1 MRKEEEQMIQIGR
14 FSFKKERLVLTFLAV
29 PFIVFVFAFSYVPL
43 FGWILAFVNYKPGLK
58 MWDCDFSGLYYFKLI
73 FQDWYKMASVL
84 KNTLVMSF
92 LGLIC
97 APLPAIFAIFLSELP
112 SVRFKK
118 MVQTLTTIP
127 NFISWV
133 IIYALAYALFSTEGV
148 VNQMLLNAG
157 VIEKAGNVLG
167 NSDVTWIFQTAL
179 NVWKSLGWNAIIYF
193 AAIAGIDSELYDAA
207 SVDGAGRFQRILHIT
222 VPGISS
228 TFFVLLLLQVSN
240 LLALGIDQYLA
251 FYNSMVADKILVLDL
266 YVYRLGLITQDYS
279 YATAVGIFKSLISII
294 LLFSVNGLSKK
305 LRGESLV

>member
-1 MRKEEEQMIQIGR
+1 MT
-14 FSFKKERLVLTFLAV
+14 LLAI
-29 PFIVFVFAFSYVPL
+29 PFIAFVVAFSYVPL
-43 FGWILAFVNYKPGLK
+43 FGWILAFINYKPGLK
-58 MWDCDFSGLYYFKLI
+58 IWDCEYSGLYYFKLI

-97 APLPAIFAIFLSELP
+97 TPLPAVFAIFLSELP

-118 MVQTLTTIP
+118 VVQTLTTIP

-148 VNQMLLNAG
+148 VNQVLLNAG
-157 VIEKAGNVLG
+157 IIEKAGNVLG
-167 NSDVTWIFQTAL
+167 NSDITWVFQTAL
-179 NVWKSLGWNAIIYF
+179 NVWKGLGWNAIIYF

-266 YVYRLGLITQDYS
+266 HVYRLGLITQDYS
-279 YATAVGIFKSLISII
+279 YATAVGIFKSLISIL
-294 LLFSVNGLSKK
+294 LLFSVNGLSKR

>member
-1 MRKEEEQMIQIGR
+1 
-14 FSFKKERLVLTFLAV
+14 
-29 PFIVFVFAFSYVPL
+29 
-43 FGWILAFVNYKPGLK
+43 
-58 MWDCDFSGLYYFKLI
+58 
-73 FQDWYKMASVL
+73 MASVL

-97 APLPAIFAIFLSELP
+97 TPLPAVFAIFLSELP

-118 MVQTLTTIP
+118 VVQTLTTIP

-148 VNQMLLNAG
+148 VNQVLLNAG
-157 VIEKAGNVLG
+157 IIEKAGNVLG
-167 NSDVTWIFQTAL
+167 NSDITWVFQTAL
-179 NVWKSLGWNAIIYF
+179 NVWKGLGWNAIIYF
-193 AAIAGIDSELYDAA
+193 AAIVGIDSELYDAA

-266 YVYRLGLITQDYS
+266 HVYRLGLITQDYS
-279 YATAVGIFKSLISII
+279 YATAVGIFKSLISIL
-294 LLFSVNGLSKK
+294 LLFSVNGLSKR

>member
-1 MRKEEEQMIQIGR
+1 MIQIGR
-14 FSFKKERLVLTFLAV
+14 FSFKKERIVLTLLAL
-29 PFIVFVFAFSYVPL
+29 PFIVFVLAFSYVPL
-43 FGWILAFVNYKPGLK
+43 FGWILAFINYKPGLK
-58 MWDCDFSGLYYFKLI
+58 IWDCDFSGLYYFKLI

-84 KNTLVMSF
+84 KNTLAMSF

-97 APLPAIFAIFLSELP
+97 TPLPAVFAIFLSELP

-118 MVQTLTTIP
+118 VVQTLTTIP

-148 VNQMLLNAG
+148 LNQILLNAG
-157 VIEKAGNVLG
+157 IIEKAGNVLG
-167 NSDVTWIFQTAL
+167 NSNVVWGFQTAL
-179 NVWKSLGWNAIIYF
+179 NVWKGLGWNAIIYF

-207 SVDGAGRFQRILHIT
+207 GVDGAGRFQKILHIT

>member
-1 MRKEEEQMIQIGR
+1 MIQIGR
-14 FSFKKERLVLTFLAV
+14 FSFKKERIVLTLLAL
-29 PFIVFVFAFSYVPL
+29 PFIVFVLAFSYVPL
-43 FGWILAFVNYKPGLK
+43 FGWILAFINYKPGLK
-58 MWDCDFSGLYYFKLI
+58 IWDCDFSGLYYFKLI

-84 KNTLVMSF
+84 KNTLAMSF

-97 APLPAIFAIFLSELP
+97 TPLPAVFAIFLSELP

-118 MVQTLTTIP
+118 VVQTLTTIP

-148 VNQMLLNAG
+148 VNQILLNAG
-157 VIEKAGNVLG
+157 IIEKAGNVLG
-167 NSDVTWIFQTAL
+167 NSNVVWGFQTAL
-179 NVWKSLGWNAIIYF
+179 NVWKGLGWNAIIYF

-207 SVDGAGRFQRILHIT
+207 GVDGAGRFQKILHIT

>member
-1 MRKEEEQMIQIGR
+1 MIQIGR
-14 FSFKKERLVLTFLAV
+14 FSFKKERIVLTLLAL
-29 PFIVFVFAFSYVPL
+29 PFIVFVLAFSYVPL
-43 FGWILAFVNYKPGLK
+43 FGWILAFINYKPGLK
-58 MWDCDFSGLYYFKLI
+58 IWDCDFSGLYYFKLI

-84 KNTLVMSF
+84 KNTLAMSF

-97 APLPAIFAIFLSELP
+97 TPLPAVFAIFLSELP

-118 MVQTLTTIP
+118 VVQTLTTIP

-148 VNQMLLNAG
+148 LNQILLNAG
-157 VIEKAGNVLG
+157 IIEKAGNVLG
-167 NSDVTWIFQTAL
+167 NSNAVWGFQTAL
-179 NVWKSLGWNAIIYF
+179 NVWKGLGWNAIIYF

-207 SVDGAGRFQRILHIT
+207 GVDGAGRFQKILHIT

>member
-1 MRKEEEQMIQIGR
+1 MIQIGR
-14 FSFKKERLVLTFLAV
+14 FSFKKERLVLTLLAI
-29 PFIVFVFAFSYVPL
+29 PFIAFVVAFSYVPL
-43 FGWILAFVNYKPGLK
+43 FGWILAFINYKPGLK
-58 MWDCDFSGLYYFKLI
+58 IWDCEYSGLYYFKLI

-97 APLPAIFAIFLSELP
+97 TPLPAVFAIFLSELP

-118 MVQTLTTIP
+118 VVQTLTTIP

-148 VNQMLLNAG
+148 VNQVLLNAG
-157 VIEKAGNVLG
+157 IIEKAGNVLG
-167 NSDVTWIFQTAL
+167 NSDITWVFQTAL
-179 NVWKSLGWNAIIYF
+179 NVWKGLGWNAIIYF

-266 YVYRLGLITQDYS
+266 HVYRLGLITQDYS
-279 YATAVGIFKSLISII
+279 YATAVGIFKSLISIL
-294 LLFSVNGLSKK
+294 LLFSVNGLSKR

>member
-1 MRKEEEQMIQIGR
+1 MIQIGR
-14 FSFKKERLVLTFLAV
+14 FSFKKERIVLTLLAL
-29 PFIVFVFAFSYVPL
+29 PFIVFVLAFSYVPL
-43 FGWILAFVNYKPGLK
+43 FGWILAFINYKPGLK
-58 MWDCDFSGLYYFKLI
+58 IWDCDFSGLYYFKLI

-84 KNTLVMSF
+84 KNTLAMSF

-97 APLPAIFAIFLSELP
+97 TPLPAVFAIFLSELP

-118 MVQTLTTIP
+118 VVQTLTTIP

-148 VNQMLLNAG
+148 LNQILLNAG
-157 VIEKAGNVLG
+157 IIEKAGNVLG
-167 NSDVTWIFQTAL
+167 NSNVVWGFQTAL
-179 NVWKSLGWNAIIYF
+179 NVWKGLGWNAIIYF

-207 SVDGAGRFQRILHIT
+207 GVDGAGRFQKILHIT
-222 VPGISS
+222 VPVISS

>member
-1 MRKEEEQMIQIGR
+1 MVQIGR
-14 FSFKKERLVLTFLAV
+14 FRFKRGRLILTLLAI
-29 PFIVFVFAFSYVPL
+29 PFILFVFAFSYVPL
-43 FGWILAFVNYKPGLK
+43 FGWILAFIHYKPGLNI
-58 MWDCDFSGLYYFKLI
+58 MDCDFAGLYYFKLI
-73 FQDWYKMASVL
+73 IQDWYKMSSVL
-84 KNTLVMSF
+84 ANTLIMSF
-92 LGLIC
+92 LGLLC
-97 APLPAIFAIFLSELP
+97 TPLPAIFAIFLSEIP

-118 MVQTLTTIP
+118 IVQTLTTIP

-148 VNQMLLNAG
+148 VNQVLLQAG
-157 VIEKAGNVLG
+157 IIEKAANLLG
-167 NSDVTWIFQTAL
+167 NSDVTWILQTAL

-207 SVDGAGRFQRILHIT
+207 SVDGAGRFHKILHIT
-222 VPGISS
+222 IPGIAP

-240 LLALGIDQYLA
+240 ILALGIDQYLA
-251 FYNSMVADKILVLDL
+251 FYNSMVADKIMVLDL

>member
-1 MRKEEEQMIQIGR
+1 MIQIGR
-14 FSFKKERLVLTFLAV
+14 FSFKKERLVLTLLAI
-29 PFIVFVFAFSYVPL
+29 PFIAFVVAFSYVPL
-43 FGWILAFVNYKPGLK
+43 FGWILAFINYKPGLK
-58 MWDCDFSGLYYFKLI
+58 IWDCEYSGLYYFKLI

-97 APLPAIFAIFLSELP
+97 TPLPAVFAIFLSELP

-118 MVQTLTTIP
+118 VVQTLTTIP

-148 VNQMLLNAG
+148 VNQVLLNAG
-157 VIEKAGNVLG
+157 IIEKAGNVLG
-167 NSDVTWIFQTAL
+167 NSDITWVFQTAL
-179 NVWKSLGWNAIIYF
+179 NVWKGLGWNAIIYF

-266 YVYRLGLITQDYS
+266 HVYRLGVITQDYS
-279 YATAVGIFKSLISII
+279 YATAVGIFKSLISIL
-294 LLFSVNGLSKK
+294 LLFSVNGLSKR

>member
-1 MRKEEEQMIQIGR
+1 MIQIGR
-14 FSFKKERLVLTFLAV
+14 FSFKKERLVLTLLAI
-29 PFIVFVFAFSYVPL
+29 PFIAFVVAFSYVPL
-43 FGWILAFVNYKPGLK
+43 FGWILAFINYKPGLK
-58 MWDCDFSGLYYFKLI
+58 IWECEYSGLYYFKLI

-97 APLPAIFAIFLSELP
+97 TPLPAVFAIFLSELP

-118 MVQTLTTIP
+118 VVQTLTTIP

-148 VNQMLLNAG
+148 VNQVLLNAG
-157 VIEKAGNVLG
+157 IIEKAGNVLG
-167 NSDVTWIFQTAL
+167 NSDITWVFQTAL
-179 NVWKSLGWNAIIYF
+179 NVWKGLGWNAIIYF

-266 YVYRLGLITQDYS
+266 HVYRLGLITQDYS
-279 YATAVGIFKSLISII
+279 YATAVGIFKSLISIL
-294 LLFSVNGLSKK
+294 LLFSVNGLSKR

>member
-1 MRKEEEQMIQIGR
+1 MIQIGR
-14 FSFKKERLVLTFLAV
+14 FSFKKERLVLTLLAI
-29 PFIVFVFAFSYVPL
+29 PFIAFVVAFSYVPL
-43 FGWILAFVNYKPGLK
+43 FGWFLAFINYKPGLK
-58 MWDCDFSGLYYFKLI
+58 IWDCEYSGLYYFKLI

-97 APLPAIFAIFLSELP
+97 TPLPAVFAIFLSELP

-118 MVQTLTTIP
+118 VVQTLTTIP

-148 VNQMLLNAG
+148 VNQVLLNAG
-157 VIEKAGNVLG
+157 IIEKAGNVLG
-167 NSDVTWIFQTAL
+167 NSDITWVFQTAL
-179 NVWKSLGWNAIIYF
+179 NVWKGLGWNAIIYF
-193 AAIAGIDSELYDAA
+193 AAIVGIDSELYDAA

-266 YVYRLGLITQDYS
+266 HVYRLGLITQDYS
-279 YATAVGIFKSLISII
+279 YATAVGIFKSLISIL
-294 LLFSVNGLSKK
+294 LLFSVNGLSKR